1 MCVQLFCFGVL
12 LDFSVQLEAD
22 KHCLVFDILAYER
35 SVDDHTALDK
45 SLETDEL
52 AELALKVELVALFG
66 YEIDVA
72 LAGIYQIKEFVYV
85 YIAE

>member
-1 MCVQLFCFGVL
+1 MLGDSEHIQSEKSALVSGVVTEHK
-12 LDFSVQLEAD
+12 S
-22 KHCLVFDILAYER
+22 LVDLA
-35 SVDDHTALDK
+35 ALD
-45 SLETDEL
+45 EL
-52 AELALKVELVALFG
+52 CQTYKLTELALKVELVALFG